1 MRNIYNLKSLIK
13 IVVPTIVGAT
23 MLYACKTDTEAI
35 QYFSDKKTIPGIT
48 AYNSDVIYTENGK
61 VKIKVSA
68 PITINYQFADEPFT
82 DFPEGIAVYTYN
94 DTLGVETMLTA
105 KQAVFFD
112 KKSLWHAK
120 NNIVAKNRK
129 GEVLNTEELFWDQK
143 KKLIYTNV
151 NVKINSVNGVIYG
164 RGLTSDE
171 TFDNWEIIKPYDG
184 EITLE

>member
-1 MRNIYNLKSLIK
+1 MNKIYNLKLLIK
-13 IVVPTIVGAT
+13 LVVPALVGAT
-23 MLYACKTDTEAI
+23 MLYACKADPEAI

-48 AYNSDVIYTENGK
+48 AYNSDVIYTENGL

-82 DFPEGIAVYTYN
+82 DFPEGITVYTYN
-94 DTLGVETMLTA
+94 DTMGVETMLSA

-112 KKSLWHAK
+112 KKNLWHAK

-171 TFDNWEIIKPYDG
+171 TFDNWEIIRPYDG